1 MVLLFNKISLNKI
14 FIGYDTYYYGVLPLY
29 IRLPI
34 RNTIAKYSENSKN
47 MNLLVHDDYIS
58 KNIKIL
64 NNIESILNK
73 IKDLSKNSSIV
84 N

>member
-1 MVLLFNKISLNKI
+1 
-14 FIGYDTYYYGVLPLY
+14 
-29 IRLPI
+29 
-34 RNTIAKYSENSKN
+34 